1 MSSLRCPSFT
11 SGDKLPAHYPKA
23 QMSTGTHLESLM
35 QGYHWGSNYLFVD
48 PPVSPAGTVGN
59 SLARATGSSLEFM
72 EHREYMAG
80 DDLRRIDWNAYARN
94 DRLALK
100 LYRDEV
106 NPHVDLLLDVSKSMA
121 LPDTRK
127 SEAACALAGFFASAA
142 AAAHFTFNLWVTDNG
157 CRKLGRSTGIPT
169 AWDPFEFTGMQTPA
183 DAMQQQPPNWRPR
196 GIRIF
201 VSDLLFL
208 ADPEQVVAAVA
219 AHAAVTIVIQ
229 LLAQSDAN
237 PPGEGNLRLI
247 DSETSQRFELFLDS
261 LARKRYLA
269 NLGRHQE
276 NYNAACR
283 RHGATMTTLID
294 EQFLEHRAV
303 DDLLAAEMIRVK

>member
-1 MSSLRCPSFT
+1 MIT
-11 SGDKLPAHYPKA
+11 D
-23 QMSTGTHLESLM
+23 THLESLM
-35 QGYHWGSNYLFVD
+35 QGYYRGSNYLFVD
-48 PPVSPAGTVGN
+48 PPVSPTGTVGN
-59 SLARATGSSLEFM
+59 TLARATGSSLEFM
-72 EHREYMAG
+72 EHREYMPG

-100 LYRDEV
+100 LFRDEV
-106 NPHVDLLLDVSKSMA
+106 NPHVDLLLDVSKSMT
-121 LPDTRK
+121 LPGSRK
-127 SEAACALAGFFASAA
+127 AEAACALAGFFASAA
-142 AAAHFTFNLWVTDNG
+142 AEAHFTFNLWVTDNG
-157 CRKLGRSTGIPT
+157 CRKLGRSTGVPT
-169 AWDPFEFTGMQTPA
+169 AWDPFDFTSVQTPA
-183 DAMQQQPPNWRPR
+183 DALQQQPPSWRPR

-208 ADPEQVVAAVA
+208 ADPEQVVAVLAANAAVA
-219 AHAAVTIVIQ
+219 VVVQ
-229 LLAQSDAN
+229 LLAASDAN

-247 DSETSQRFELFLDS
+247 DSETNQRFELFLDS

-294 EQFLEHRAV
+294 ETFLDNQKV
-303 DDLLAAEMIRVK
+303 DDLLAAEILRVR